1 MTRVLMIAK
10 FYFLGGREE
19 DALCV
24 RWTCIPLTRS
34 WSQWDLVYP
43 QLLFPMLRPGGAG
56 SAREGACVT
65 RCRASPVGPGT
76 HALSGRRVRGK
87 WSRAMDWR
95 NGAFARGNKAC
106 LGATTPAAPHCDPW
120 RAPLRPRCQQA
131 LRGGRWGEGS
141 ASGRGCFQLPEGS
154 CEGAPAKRC
163 PQSQQTR
170 VWKGGLQHR
179 VSRPWGSLTCE
190 AGQGGSSRDAGTCPG
205 MEEVMVWK
213 QCGKA
218 VDVPA
223 TLDVPC
229 GWVVRWK

>member
-1 MTRVLMIAK
+1 M
-10 FYFLGGREE
+10 
-19 DALCV
+19 LCV
-24 RWTCIPLTRS
+24 FGEHAYLWHAVDHSGTSCARS
-34 WSQWDLVYP
+34 CCSRCCGWGEQGV
-43 QLLFPMLRPGGAG
+43 PGKAPVWHDAG
-56 SAREGACVT
+56 RAPWGQTHVLSA
-65 RCRASPVGPGT
+65 
-76 HALSGRRVRGK
+76 RRVRGK

-120 RAPLRPRCQQA
+120 RAPLLPQRQQA

-141 ASGRGCFQLPEGS
+141 ASGRCCFQLPEGS
-154 CEGAPAKRC
+154 CEGGPAKRC

-218 VDVPA
+218 VDLPA